1 MENKDRDRY
10 EILRLLA
17 TAAAGGQDLHQT
29 AGEALIKAAELV
41 DLQAAA
47 VYLWDED
54 SRVVLSVAHAEDD
67 ELSKRLSALEEDL
80 FRSLRRDRQVVSAY
94 LSFGG
99 ERPVHAFTLPLRHG
113 ENIFGAVIGLQGGPR
128 TVVAEDLFLDA
139 LSAALAVYAV
149 ASGKA
154 SGRVPQAVIDRERLA
169 AILETAVTV
178 NHEINNPLTA
188 ILGNVQLLLLKRG
201 DLDPELKGKLS
212 IIEESATKIK
222 DVTQRLL
229 SLTSARSTEYAE
241 GTRMIDLSDKGK
253 PPDQP
258 DSD

>member
-1 MENKDRDRY
+1 MKDKDRDRY

-17 TAAAGGQDLHQT
+17 TAAAGGHDLGQT
-29 AGEALIKAAELV
+29 AGEALLKAARLV

-47 VYLWDED
+47 VYLWDAD
-54 SRVVLSVAHAEDD
+54 GKVLLNVAHSDD
-67 ELSKRLSALEEDL
+67 DSLASRLGTLEEDL
-80 FRSLRRDRQVVSAY
+80 FRSLRRDREVVSAY

-113 ENIFGAVIGLQGGPR
+113 EKVFGAVIGLQSGPR
-128 TVVAEDLFLDA
+128 TLVAEDVFLDA

-149 ASGKA
+149 TSGTAESKI
-154 SGRVPQAVIDRERLA
+154 SQTVIDRERLA

-188 ILGNVQLLLLKRG
+188 ILGNVQLLLLKRA

-241 GTRMIDLSDKGK
+241 GTRMVDLSD
-253 PPDQP
+253 PQDHPERP

>member
-1 MENKDRDRY
+1 MDNKDRDRY

-17 TAAAGGQDLHQT
+17 TAAAGGQDLHQM
-29 AGEALIKAAELV
+29 AGEALVKAAELV

-47 VYLWDED
+47 VHLWDDEGK
-54 SRVVLSVAHAEDD
+54 VVLSVAHADD
-67 ELSKRLSALEEDL
+67 ENLGKRLRDLEDDL
-80 FRSLRRDRQVVSAY
+80 FRNLRRDRQVVSAY

-99 ERPVHAFTLPLRHG
+99 ERPLHAFTLPLRHG
-113 ENIFGAVIGLQGGPR
+113 ERVFGAVIGLQGNPR
-128 TVVAEDLFLDA
+128 TVVAEDVFLDA
-139 LSAALAVYAV
+139 LSAALAVYAIT
-149 ASGKA
+149 SGKA
-154 SGRVPQAVIDRERLA
+154 AGKVPQTVIDRERLA

-188 ILGNVQLLLLKRG
+188 ILGNVQLLLLKRT
-201 DLDPELKGKLS
+201 DLDPELKAKLS

-229 SLTSARSTEYAE
+229 SLTSARSTDYAE
-241 GTRMIDLSDKGK
+241 GTRMIDLSDRGEHS
-253 PPDQP
+253 